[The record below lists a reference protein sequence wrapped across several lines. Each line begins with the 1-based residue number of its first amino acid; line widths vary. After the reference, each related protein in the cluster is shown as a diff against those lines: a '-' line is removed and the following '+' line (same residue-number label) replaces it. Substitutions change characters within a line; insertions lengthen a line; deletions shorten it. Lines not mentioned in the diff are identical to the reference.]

1 MVSTM
6 KTTIDSAG
14 RVVIP
19 KKIRE
24 AAGLAPGTALEVR
37 VRDGVVEIEQAP
49 MKVKLVREGR
59 FLVAV
64 PLEDVPVLTSEE
76 VEATRQ
82 AIYDERARS
91 FLS

>member
-1 MVSTM
+1 M
-6 KTTIDSAG
+6 KTTIDTAG

-24 AAGLAPGTALEVR
+24 AAGLKPGTKLNVR
-37 VRDGVVEIEQAP
+37 YDNGVVEIEP
-49 MKVKLVREGR
+49 EPRVKLVREGR

-64 PLEDVPVLTSEE
+64 PLDDDAPVLTSED
-76 VEATRQ
+76 VEAVRQ
-82 AIYDERARS
+82 AIYEERERG